1 VNDVH
6 NVNVVHE
13 FVPHAR
19 RREDKTEALLDAA
32 MTLLDREGA
41 REGLEALTLQRVARE
56 LGLVTTAIYRYFPS
70 KDALLAALQRRAVQ
84 TIHEHFTTV
93 LSDLRVK
100 LAGRKLA
107 PEVAALAPILA
118 AARAYVDLPKTHPET
133 FRLVSLLL
141 GDTRMLIA
149 DEEALR
155 TVPLVIA
162 FLGDVHALFARAAEA
177 KAIAREHAP
186 EQCTLVLWSTL
197 HGLAQIEKL
206 RRLAPG
212 SPDALSLADSATAAL
227 LRGFGAEPAH
237 VTRAF
242 RAISPAPLP

>member
-1 VNDVH
+1 
-6 NVNVVHE
+6 
-13 FVPHAR
+13 
-19 RREDKTEALLDAA
+19 

-84 TIHEHFTTV
+84 TIHGHFTAV
-93 LSDLRVK
+93 LAELRTR
-100 LAGRKLA
+100 LASRKLA
-107 PEVAALAPILA
+107 PEIAALAPILA
-118 AARAYVDLPKTHPET
+118 AARAYVELPRTHPET
-133 FRLVSLLL
+133 FRLVSLML

-155 TVPLVIA
+155 TAPLVVA
-162 FLGDVHALFARAAEA
+162 FLGDIHGLFAHAVEA

-186 EQCTLVLWSTL
+186 ERCTLVLWSTL
-197 HGLAQIEKL
+197 HGLAQLEKL

-212 SPDALSLADSATAAL
+212 SPDALSLADSATCAL
-227 LRGFGAEPAH
+227 LRGFGAEPAD
-237 VTRAF
+237 VTRAL
-242 RAISPAPLP
+242 RAISPAAQT

>member
-1 VNDVH
+1 MNIIH
-6 NVNVVHE
+6 IVNVVHE

-84 TIHEHFTTV
+84 TIHGHFTSV
-93 LSDLRVK
+93 LAEQRAQ
-100 LAGRKLA
+100 LASRRLA
-107 PEVAALAPILA
+107 PEVAALAPILL
-118 AARAYVDLPKTHPET
+118 AARTYVDLPRTHPET
-133 FRLVSLLL
+133 FRLLSLML
-141 GDTRMLIA
+141 GDTRRLIA
-149 DEEALR
+149 DEEAR
-155 TVPLVIA
+155 ETVPLVVA
-162 FLGDVHALFARAAEA
+162 FLGEVHALFAHATEQ

-197 HGLAQIEKL
+197 HGLAQLEKL

-212 SPDALSLADSATAAL
+212 APEALSLADSATAAL

-242 RAISPAPLP
+242 RALSPQP